1 MLNAVGGLRMS
12 FLFFCDALEN
22 ERTGRGLCSSK
33 PWKKAASLF
42 AARDRCYNNL
52 NKKPD
57 FLFIES
63 RSFEILL
70 VA

>member
-1 MLNAVGGLRMS
+1 MQWAVYVCL
-12 FLFFCDALEN
+12 FFFFFCDALEN

-33 PWKKAASLF
+33 PWKKTSSLS
-42 AARDRCYNNL
+42 AARDRFYNNL

-63 RSFEILL
+63 RIFEILL